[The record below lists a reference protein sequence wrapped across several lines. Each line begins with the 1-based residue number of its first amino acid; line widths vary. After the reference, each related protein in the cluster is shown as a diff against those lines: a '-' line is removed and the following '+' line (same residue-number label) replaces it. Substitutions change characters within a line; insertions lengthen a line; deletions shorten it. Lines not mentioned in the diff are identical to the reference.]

1 MEPGVMTRLFLPLL
15 SPPQRQGLQN
25 NFLGREPE
33 SGPHHLEQ
41 LLVACTGF
49 LIGESRLHIE
59 FHAEHRAPRSEVL
72 EQNHAAFRF
81 ADHNATTSLR
91 AVSTADQ
98 FEAVNVI
105 AFGAA
110 SHVLN
115 QLGVSSLLPFDFGE
129 LPSDVVELH
138 LISKVKT
145 SPSTEILSST
155 QPRQPQPASGAQGS
169 DPGINVSH
177 EVGVDPVDDASYY
190 VRYLERYGYLRA

>member
-25 NFLGREPE
+25 NLLGREPE

-81 ADHNATTSLR
+81 ADHDATAGLR
-91 AVSTADQ
+91 AVRATDQ
-98 FEAVNVI
+98 LEAFNVI
-105 AFGAA
+105 TFSAA

-115 QLGVSSLLPFDFGE
+115 QLGVSSLLPFDLRE

-138 LISKVKT
+138 LFSKVKT
-145 SPSTEILSST
+145 SPSTEILNT
-155 QPRQPQPASGAQGS
+155 MQLRRPAHLVHA
-169 DPGINVSH
+169 
-177 EVGVDPVDDASYY
+177 
-190 VRYLERYGYLRA
+190 L

>member
-15 SPPQRQGLQN
+15 RPPQRQGLQN

-59 FHAEHRAPRSEVL
+59 FHAEHRAPGSEVL
-72 EQNHAAFRF
+72 EQNHAALRF
-81 ADHNATTSLR
+81 ADHDATAGLR
-91 AVSTADQ
+91 AVRAADQ
-98 FEAVNVI
+98 LEAVNVI
-105 AFGAA
+105 TFSTA

-115 QLGVSSLLPFDFGE
+115 QLGVSSLLPFDLRE

-145 SPSTEILSST
+145 SPSTEILNT
-155 QPRQPQPASGAQGS
+155 MQRMAT
-169 DPGINVSH
+169 
-177 EVGVDPVDDASYY
+177 
-190 VRYLERYGYLRA
+190 